1 MRVSQLNYGAI
12 KNAYAAQFGARQAEI
27 AVDDQRNYK
36 DYAATAYGL
45 SVAKATTDFIFDLA
59 ETGVRMWAAI
69 DTEIQQNDAQEAS
82 LAWTRASLDI
92 QGYINQHDADDTF
105 MEYNEDG
112 TITFSPEAQ
121 KEIDSI
127 IDGYMNPDW
136 HPDIQKQFRAG
147 AGKFIA
153 ASASD
158 MIDRDYQNQM
168 AGRDTRFQQRLG
180 DALTVGVANDDG
192 YAAIDSVIDSATW
205 LNEDSRE
212 ALRYEWHH
220 SQDVGTWNQAI
231 AGYIERGDYTGGR
244 EYIKS
249 LVASGKI
256 NVGSEEYNTLQNY
269 LASGFATE
277 KARVASEAQNYATE
291 ALAGGTSPATV
302 RKTIEAETEARGY
315 SAEFRE
321 SAMDGVD
328 IAQASYAYSAIQDDL
343 TSLLNG
349 YSTINDLQTFKNEIK
364 DGKYSYLFE
373 GIEGEADKLIGN
385 IIDPAIKSLQDQMK
399 AIDKSMEDNFKKEA
413 DAILAGNYKPSDKVY
428 LISSY
433 AGQNPTLQV
442 LARGYIDKINADLLT
457 DSQQI
462 IYDNWDKL
470 AETRIKDAAG
480 DAWGKEGG
488 MPYMQKLVDFRSNM
502 QKFIQSH
509 ADDLTDDMLN
519 DFAVQQLGLLLSSD
533 IDSINEAARLG
544 SGEGT
549 LIEAGARVIAHPIEG
564 DFSYNTNKLGQAI
577 DAVLSPEMR
586 NEMILNPD
594 TGAWESTTDTGENLW
609 NQMLVL
615 EYTLLNEEGILA
627 TKTYPMADEE
637 GNVYTYPVS
646 EDKDGNKYIIDKE
659 GLFRQ
664 APDSTEWELIRPFNP
679 AKTSDRQEEQPDILL
694 RHTKSDGNQFWHG
707 GTWYTV
713 SKLDPDSD
721 IGQAYGMYRRTYK
734 GRIPNAEEK

>member
-1 MRVSQLNYGAI
+1 MRVTQLNYNAI
-12 KNAYAAQFGARQAEI
+12 KNAYSAQFGAKQAAI
-27 AVDDQRNYK
+27 TVADQRDYK
-36 DYAATAYGL
+36 DYTKNSYAL
-45 SVAKATTDFIFDLA
+45 SVASDTVALATDLA
-59 ETGVRMWAAI
+59 VKGVKMWHAI

-92 QGYINQHDADDTF
+92 QGYINQHDVDDTF
-105 MEYNEDG
+105 MQYNEDG

-127 IDGYMNPDW
+127 IEGYMDPDW

-158 MIDRDYQNQM
+158 MIERDYQNER

-180 DALTVGVANDDG
+180 DALTAGIASNDG
-192 YAAIDSVIDSATW
+192 YAAVDSVISSATW
-205 LNEDSRE
+205 LDDYSKE
-212 ALRYEWHH
+212 ALRHEWHH
-220 SQDVGTWNQAI
+220 SQDVGTWNQSI

-249 LVASGKI
+249 LVESGKI
-256 NVGSEEYNTLQNY
+256 YAGSEEYNTLQNS

-277 KARVASEAQNYATE
+277 KERVATEARNYAAE
-291 ALAGGTSPATV
+291 ALAGGTSPNAMRNTL
-302 RKTIEAETEARGY
+302 EAEMEARGY
-315 SAEFRE
+315 SEEFKEAGR
-321 SAMDGVD
+321 DGAG
-328 IAQASYAYSAIQDDL
+328 IAQASYAYSAIEEDL

-349 YSTINDLQTFKNEIK
+349 HSTINDLQTFRKEIK

-373 GIEGEADKLIGN
+373 GIESEADKLIGD
-385 IIDPAIKSLQDQMK
+385 IIDPAIDDLRDFMDE
-399 AIDKSMEDNFKKEA
+399 IDKSIEDDFKKNA
-413 DAILAGNYKPSDKVY
+413 DAVMAGDYKPSDKIY
-428 LISSY
+428 LISGF
-433 AGQNPTLQV
+433 AGQNPSLQV
-442 LARGYIDKINADLLT
+442 LARGYIDKINDNLLT
-457 DSQQI
+457 DSQKLI
-462 IYDNWDKL
+462 FDNWDKL

-488 MPYMQKLVDFRSNM
+488 MPYMQKLVDFRVNM
-502 QKFIQSH
+502 EKFVQSH
-509 ADDLTDDMLN
+509 TDNLTDDMLN

-549 LIEAGARVIAHPIEG
+549 LVEAGARDILHPIEG
-564 DFSYNTNKLGQAI
+564 DFGYDAKKLGQAV
-577 DAVLSPEMR
+577 DAVLAPEMR

-679 AKTSDRQEEQPDILL
+679 AKTSDRQEEQPEILL
-694 RHTKSDGNQFWHG
+694 RHTKSDGNQFWHE

-713 SKLDPDSD
+713 SKLDPDSE

-734 GRIPNAEEK
+734 GRIPNAEER